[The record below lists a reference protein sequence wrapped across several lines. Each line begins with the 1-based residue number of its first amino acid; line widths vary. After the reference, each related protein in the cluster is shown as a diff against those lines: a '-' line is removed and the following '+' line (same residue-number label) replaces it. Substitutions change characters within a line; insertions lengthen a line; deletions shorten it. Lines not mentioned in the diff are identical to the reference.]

1 MVIVIAYFLRSE
13 EVARRLQGA
22 PDGTFL
28 VHDSTRTYGE
38 YTLTVRKGGINKRI
52 RIIRKNGKF
61 GLTEP
66 TTFNSVQ
73 ELIEF
78 FAITPHTLAFQKLR
92 ELNGSM
98 ESPLT
103 QTQLVVNRGE
113 QLTKDDSKEVTFDV
127 KVETSLGGRGCG
139 VVYRRHR
146 FFKRT

>member
-1 MVIVIAYFLRSE
+1 MVIVIVYFLRSE

-28 VHDSTRTYGE
+28 VHDSTHTGE
-38 YTLTVRKGGINKRI
+38 YTLTIRKGGINRLI
-52 RIIRKNGKF
+52 RIINKNGKF
-61 GLTEP
+61 GFTEP
-66 TTFNSVQ
+66 TTFSSVQ

-78 FAITPHTLAFQKLR
+78 YAITPHTLAFQMLH

-103 QTQLVVNRGE
+103 QTQLVINRGE
-113 QLTKDDSKEVTFDV
+113 QLAKDKEVTFEV

-139 VVYRRHR
+139 VVYRRRR
-146 FFKRT
+146 FLSAPRN